1 MIGSLDFPLL
11 SFSGQWLI
19 DFTSIL
25 FEDDLVHCNYKINLI
40 IVALFLLIMTMWKLR
55 TVSSSKIN
63 I

>member
-1 MIGSLDFPLL
+1 MIGSLDFLLL

-40 IVALFLLIMTMWKLR
+40 IAALLIMTMWKLR